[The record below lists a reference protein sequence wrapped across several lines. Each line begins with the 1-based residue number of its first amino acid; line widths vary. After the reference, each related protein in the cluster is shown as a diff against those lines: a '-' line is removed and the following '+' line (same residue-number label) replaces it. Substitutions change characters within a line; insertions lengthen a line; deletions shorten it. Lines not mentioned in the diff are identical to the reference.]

1 MKYKL
6 ANRYKRLLTLAALLL
21 LAPQLQA
28 QNTDGLYVLTNGR
41 VRWQTAHGTVE
52 VPIGIAKGSWKDSIP
67 DNYTSHGAYT
77 DTTLITEIPTGAFYM
92 ALDIANHEDGTDN
105 GIAAVNDFSPYCVWL
120 RTGNSGY
127 YYQEWGGYRYFLLAS
142 SAKGLYLK
150 KVAVGTPID
159 ETTQWY
165 DWDFGAAIQESYL
178 RNGRWKNSYYWI
190 MYDGTKWTMSCD
202 SYERPET
209 IIYRPNGAGND
220 SAYCY
225 DANASLALSLTGGDP
240 VYVKATGLG
249 AMFSAVDS
257 TEHGKEIASIT
268 PANKGLTGIT
278 LSREVTP
285 ENRLK
290 YQQSFTATAATDFEG
305 GVTVNITPAY
315 TKYSVVQK
323 IEGMNLNYTSRAD
336 AGWGAAGDTTYAY
349 YYYYGGAI
357 HNAAPAGNDESL
369 AAGNISGY
377 SYRLNNSARR
387 YLTLTDADQAT
398 CTVTCSVLPM
408 SDRIDT
414 LFLTVSYDNGTSQ
427 TSKVLIYLTNDL
439 PEVVKTPT
447 HAPVIHGA
455 VFGGGRQAD
464 VGGTTAI
471 TMHRCDTVGAVYGG
485 NDISGRVTGNGGAT
499 ITLGTANTDAS
510 HPVHIGSVYGGG
522 NGYYNYQ
529 YVSGGN
535 TALTEGVTMT
545 ATQFHGSVM
554 PWGNVTADT
563 ANEAFV
569 SIVASA
575 PNGSYIPTIKKAH
588 ITVATDNV
596 VVDSLFG
603 GAKNAYLTGHE
614 NAVVQIDNEHGT
626 VFAEFGGNNYGGNL
640 GATTNTV
647 TINVSGTRT
656 YSTPASAWQSKAARG
671 VENNYFHGFGR
682 DFGIRYLYGGGN
694 KVVAPTVAINVTGGM
709 VDTLFAGGNSASVAA
724 TSCTVNATDSSFFT
738 NTTAQAGAPNSW
750 VGGRA
755 NYNVRCLF
763 GGNNQADMDILPT
776 LTLTSGGIG
785 TVYGGGNA
793 GNMTAAS
800 TAHASELETV
810 FTTPSGTDSTG
821 IAAPASLGTYIKVT
835 SNNMKIDYLYGGC
848 NLASVTNSSFVRL
861 QGGQI
866 GTVFGG
872 CNISGDVGGSTGG
885 TFVVLDGAGPTV
897 WANVYAG
904 ANGDYHCNKNG
915 AYVYGIQFADNEGHP
930 FDPYDDYLG
939 YLIPTHN
946 RTNLLMSSGTVWGN
960 VYGGACMADVGIE
973 ATKHGAVH
981 MTMTGGTV
989 KRNVFGGG
997 NMAYVWG
1004 LGYLLVKG
1012 TTHIDGSLYAGNDK
1026 VGRVESYDSYTDG
1039 GSRTGLN
1046 FKASD
1051 GVTDLNRTNTTSR
1064 YSTYLLLQGEPRISS
1079 VYGSGNG
1086 AYNYSNPS
1094 APDYVSICPS
1104 TSGDYT
1110 PIQSST
1116 CIDINV
1122 SGGEIDTVFGGG
1134 NGVSVRDNLTVLFN
1148 AKNTTDRYVNYIFG
1162 GNNKDNMVSCVP
1174 EILLTKGK
1182 VLDVYGGGNAGNM
1195 NGNKDTYEDICEQP
1209 VGNVSTY
1216 IKVTSSNAIIEGS
1229 LYGGCNMADV
1239 ANMAYID
1246 IRNTESTNGIANVY
1260 GGNNIGGKIYGN
1272 TRIDISG
1279 GKVGNLFG
1287 GSNGRYDYVEI
1298 GGDEYKVYPYGSS
1311 HVDAGEGANLIA
1323 TASRPDVDSTT
1334 VNIFGGTIGNV
1345 YGGGQLGNCRATY
1358 VNVNDQVC
1366 GRDGQAT
1373 ITGNLFGGGA
1383 GDYENLNNPRLGNV
1397 GFQTTASSKDT
1408 GSTHVHLHHAY
1419 ELSSAAAYGGGR
1431 GGDVYN
1437 TYITA
1442 YSTWDKPFEYIYG
1455 GCWGSDVYGTANLT
1469 MNGTLAGTTA
1479 YNVFGGN
1486 DFTGNVY
1493 KCNLRINGGTYGNI
1507 YGAGNGDYADAQ
1519 YTENNAQHNYSG
1531 ANRLYVP
1538 NAEYV
1543 EVDFRAGTVDGN
1555 LYGGGKLGTTFS
1567 YLKDNTGHYARR
1579 DGNNLVQ
1586 VDIARN
1592 ATADTSTTLTTAY
1605 ADPTKYS
1612 YVLVNVHGGRFNKN
1626 IYAGGAGA
1634 DKQIVYGLKMLNID
1648 GASTYVK
1655 ESVYGGSENVN
1666 DGYGATAYDGS
1677 TYVKGECVNS
1687 DSTTRRPSS
1696 IMNIAGGTIM
1706 NNVYGAGYM
1715 GDVYGSVYVNIG
1727 VDAIANSP
1735 VWTNTYNGQANAY
1748 AAFKPGA
1755 GGYVPALTKSAL
1767 ALDASVYGGANWG
1780 TNTGS
1785 YNFDAR
1791 GFYGGESRIF
1801 IDGNG
1806 YETDN
1811 DGGSPLPQM
1820 IIVKSIVGS
1829 GTSAN
1834 GGDVRNRVD
1843 IQNYGALG
1851 NDCNATRQLKS
1862 IQRADTLWLWNTGIR
1877 YTGDNDA
1884 VSAYPSQQY
1893 TINRVHTVNARG
1905 YNLMEVDALMT
1916 NISTLNFYKDNMA
1929 SVTDYV
1935 VSGTLYDNSVE
1946 GTCPTILCEKISAAI
1961 DKTTKKY
1968 TAVMVNNGV
1977 NIDIIGEDGVY
1988 GAVNGFAYLLAEEGT
2003 NAIVAA
2009 RSKTQYA
2016 GEATNPQGVALDKH
2030 ENDGGFMSECQDQNK
2045 RPTFTG
2051 SDRGWDITWG
2061 GEGSNAP
2068 EYEYENYYGNYR
2080 VWSVGQG
2087 RRSRYTVILAHANPS
2102 KLLAF
2107 DMPMRLPDTAAGVS
2121 HEGAW
2126 NGYDYALAHSVLD
2139 LPASAP
2145 GNYYKLSAS
2154 GIVLRDDNSVMDLAD
2169 YAWNPVDTN
2178 NMRYKT
2184 ETGANK
2190 WWEVAE
2196 PVTYD
2201 TANYYTTAHWEKSNG
2216 TVQTIADDIG
2226 NNPGSTFGLVLASG
2240 DNFQKDNNGRYID
2253 PEPLHGNWNNGATII
2268 TGNANV
2274 SISSDYR
2281 SAKVGGD
2288 VSNAC
2293 PRMNLYLTYDTFF
2306 STTLLGT
2313 VSFTLE
2319 EYNPNISTTD
2329 PIGSIDVVVTISTI
2343 IDKFIDQEYEVLAMD
2358 NEGRTN
2364 IFTRKA
2370 VLPATLEARDL
2381 YLEKVTWYPTDL
2393 EGTGTTFTPTSE
2405 RFYLTDNETTVVNTS
2420 TPNTFALSITPTDN
2434 VSSSVTSANGWHDI
2448 ETGAKNLSLYDL
2460 TSLPRGERAK
2470 EIGIVAD
2477 TATWQDLTEGGTTRG
2492 LKMGQLD
2499 GRGLAALN
2507 VDLIYDGLKKYPK
2520 INDKGYVGKA
2530 IMKFRSYKA
2539 NVDQGSFNITINVK
2553 CREHGDT
2560 IYLASA
2566 DSMTIVYPAG
2576 DGYSAKEFR
2585 IGSWTRT
2592 KRANAWKSPRENGIG
2607 KSPSRYVDNFTD
2619 AFNKSIYQEGDVIA
2633 IMGEVDITPG
2643 QQLTIQGADYAAV
2656 PIIRYTG
2663 HNHEWPGEKAVY
2675 RGTMINVIG
2684 GKVNN
2689 VEKTTSFSTRS
2700 IAFDGSSLG
2709 KRKNIKVVNGAWQ
2722 IDTNYYPDTNAVYGP
2737 IIAVANNGGRKTS
2750 VSLEHNTSVAN
2761 NWNINEVGGD
2771 GVTSAKRGAISVT
2784 DNARLELINTV
2795 TIEHNLNVNQPK
2807 KNASRSDVP
2816 IPDDG
2821 AVYVDHGV
2829 VSMGESHKETAIT
2842 ITDNYLYPKT
2852 VAYSDEPDTAKRFW
2866 TSVWKDKDPG
2876 PDSLMRYTFDVTKKA
2891 IDTATHANVFL
2902 TRKEATTG
2910 DYLNDLQS
2918 DTIVF
2923 STGIAEGTRIGVTK
2937 WFPGLSVRDTIGIV
2951 MQPNGNLGYINEVMT
2966 HGNFY
2971 SDIRPY
2977 DTLYNNGIDNKT
2989 IFLHRCAT
2997 FKQQIAGEKI
3007 SSLPPLANVP
3017 TGDALYY
3024 GYLQDATCPTGGDS
3038 ITYRVQGGFF
3048 PYIYTWTSSTAGE
3061 LQRDTTDDA
3070 NNIVMME
3077 ALAGNYTKANAAISN
3092 TFLTPHVEMTHSATT
3107 KLVELTVVATDA
3119 AGCRQKKVMKINLNK
3134 TATGTP
3140 KFQKINTTE
3149 YWTDRD
3155 TADDHYAEANRNF
3168 KAIQIYPRVWADR
3181 SSGVISAMIADAT
3194 PGVSN
3199 DTIYLEDDENN
3210 RHDLDGLMFCEGDV
3224 IRLATAPVYD
3234 PNGRANRFIMWDFD
3248 PYYSTQVNYVVPPA
3262 SDTVRAYYGP
3272 KNYWKDH
3279 INNVADAHAAYDN
3292 NYYYANRNGN
3302 SYVTTYHGDVHIYD
3316 ENGLAWF
3323 ISVVNGL
3330 NGTQARSFFFNSV
3343 YLHDKSGGYDMKDY
3357 LWTPVGSMQ
3366 HPFRGSFIGAN
3377 KDNTDSCTRAG
3388 NSRVI
3393 IKNII
3398 IDEPN
3403 VDYTGFFGFLD
3414 SATVENIE
3422 LQGALVRGA
3431 QYVGGLAA
3439 NTRQTQI
3446 KNCAVADSSNKNS
3459 TATILTTHYAS
3470 GGMVGKADQSTINGS
3485 AVSAKYVGDAV
3496 YSGGVVG
3503 YGTSTKV
3510 YNSGSRNISRMQSVY
3525 AGGVAGYLNGVP
3537 SDTPAAKDANDNDG
3551 RSYVM
3556 NNHVYFTSQGSNQ
3569 RAGGLVGYAKNT
3581 VIENNYVYG
3590 DITGEATEGAVSA
3603 VLDEGSEATSNYY
3616 ESGSVAR
3623 SVGQHRN
3630 NATSSHNTDFSGEG
3644 NHVTLS
3650 SSNYGVN
3657 NLTRALN
3664 IWVRAKGDNKFNTWR
3679 SDLEHQQDGYPLFG
3693 SPDLI
3698 PVSDS
3703 LLVTGCDSVE
3713 WEGQVYLF
3721 DEEVVSHV
3729 IDSVMMIDSTF
3740 TLHVLVNHA
3749 TREQVADSVNVG
3761 DAYEGYGFTLS
3772 DVEVL
3777 MLYRTVGRSH
3787 TTTIVLTDTLQSIH
3801 GCDSIVTLSLTINP
3815 RLGIVE
3821 PTTQS
3826 RIHVYPN
3833 PTTSRVT
3840 IEATEAM
3847 SHVELYDNQ
3856 GRRVEDFNARNSNDI
3871 TIDVSRYASGAY
3883 YLRVHTDGNITIQ
3896 KLIKK

>member
-28 QNTDGLYVLTNGR
+28 QNVDGLYVLTNGR
-41 VRWQTAHGTVE
+41 VRWQTGMGAKE
-52 VPIGIAKGSWKDSIP
+52 APIGIARGSWKDSIP
-67 DNYTSHGAYT
+67 PQYTAMGAYT
-77 DTTLITEIPTGAFYM
+77 DTTLITEIPTGAFYL
-92 ALDIANHEDGTDN
+92 ALDIEHHVDNTDN

-127 YYQEWGGYRYFLLAS
+127 YYQEWGGYRYFLLAN
-142 SAKGLYLK
+142 SAEGLYLK

-178 RNGRWKNSYYWI
+178 RNGKWKNSYYWI
-190 MYDGTKWTMSCD
+190 MYDGTKWTLSCN

-209 IIYRPNGAGND
+209 IIYRPNGGGND

-225 DANASLALSLTGGDP
+225 DPDANLPLTLGGGDP
-240 VYVKATGLG
+240 VTVKATGNG
-249 AMFSAVDS
+249 AMFSQVDS
-257 TEHGKEIASIT
+257 TEYAKAIASIT

-278 LSREVTP
+278 LSRELTS
-285 ENRLK
+285 ENPLK
-290 YQQSFTATAATDFEG
+290 YQQSFTATAVTDFEG
-305 GVTVNITPAY
+305 GVTVSIKPAY
-315 TKYSVVQK
+315 TRYSVLTK
-323 IEGMNLNYTSRAD
+323 CEGMNLNYELRTND
-336 AGWGAAGDTTYAY
+336 GWGSKGDSTFAI
-349 YYYYGGAI
+349 YYYYGDAI
-357 HNAAPAGNDESL
+357 HNEEPSSTPESMT
-369 AAGNISGY
+369 AESIESY
-377 SYRLNNSARR
+377 HYRLNNSARR
-387 YLTLTDADQAT
+387 YLTLTNANTAT

-408 SDRIDT
+408 SNRVDT
-414 LFLTVSYDNGTSQ
+414 LYLTVNYTNGTSQ
-427 TSKVLIYLTNDL
+427 TTQKLVYLTNAL
-439 PEVVKTPT
+439 PEVVKEPT
-447 HAPVIHGA
+447 NAPVIYGA

-464 VGGTTAI
+464 VTGNTAI
-471 TMHRCDTVGAVYGG
+471 TMHRCDTVPAIYGG
-485 NDISGRVTGNGGAT
+485 NDISGQVGGTTGAT

-522 NGYYNYQ
+522 NGFYNYQ
-529 YVSGGN
+529 YVSGGE
-535 TALTEGVTMT
+535 TAMTEGVAMT
-545 ATQFHGSVM
+545 ATQFHGSVA
-554 PWGNVTADT
+554 PWGATDSAVT
-563 ANEAFV
+563 
-569 SIVASA
+569 IVASA
-575 PNGSYIPTIKKAH
+575 PNGTYIPTIKKTH

-640 GATTNTV
+640 GAASNTV
-647 TINVSGTRT
+647 TINVRGTRT
-656 YSTPASAWQSKAARG
+656 YSTYASAEQSTAASG

-709 VDTLFAGGNSASVAA
+709 VDTLFAGGNSASVTA
-724 TSCTVNATDSSFFT
+724 TSCTVNATGAKSFFT
-738 NTTAQAGAPNSW
+738 NATAVAGAPNSW

-763 GGNNQADMDILPT
+763 GGNNQAEMNILPT
-776 LTLTSGGIG
+776 LTLTSGGVG
-785 TVYGGGNA
+785 TVFGGGNA
-793 GNMTAAS
+793 GDMTAAS
-800 TAHASELETV
+800 TAHSSELTAL
-810 FTTPSGTDSTG
+810 FTTPTGTDSTG

-848 NLASVTNSSFVRL
+848 NRADVTNSTFVRL

-885 TFVVLDGAGPTV
+885 TYVVLDGSGPTV
-897 WANVYAG
+897 WSNVYAG
-904 ANGDYHCNKNG
+904 ANGDYHCSKNG
-915 AYVYGIQFADNEGHP
+915 AYVYGIQFADNAGNL

-946 RTNLLMSSGTVWGN
+946 RANLLMAGGTVEGN
-960 VYGGACMADVGIE
+960 VYGGACMANVGLE

-981 MTMTGGTV
+981 MTMTGGRV
-989 KRNVFGGG
+989 KHNVFGGG

-1004 LGYLLVKG
+1004 LGYLVVKG
-1012 TTHIDGSLYAGNDK
+1012 TTQIDGSLYAGNDK

-1064 YSTYLLLQGEPRISS
+1064 YSTYLLLQGTPTISS

-1122 SGGEIDTVFGGG
+1122 SGGLIDTVFGGG

-1148 AKNTTDRYVNYIFG
+1148 AKNNDGQYVHYIFG

-1182 VLDVYGGGNAGNM
+1182 VQDVYGGGNAGNM

-1216 IKVTSSNAIIEGS
+1216 IKVTSADAIIEGS
-1229 LYGGCNMADV
+1229 LYGGCNRADV
-1239 ANMAYID
+1239 KNMAYID
-1246 IRNTESTNGIANVY
+1246 IRNTDPTHGIANVY
-1260 GGNNIGGKIYGN
+1260 GGNNVGGKIYGN

-1298 GGDEYKVYPYGSS
+1298 GGDEYKVYPYQTA
-1311 HVDAGEGANLIA
+1311 HIDAGEGANLIA

-1334 VNIFGGTIGNV
+1334 VNIYGGTIGNV

-1366 GRDGQAT
+1366 GTNGMAT

-1479 YNVFGGN
+1479 NNVFGGN

-1507 YGAGNGDYADAQ
+1507 YGAGNGDYADAL

-1543 EVDFRAGTVDGN
+1543 EVDFRAGTVNGN

-1567 YLKDNTGHYARR
+1567 YLKNAAGHYVKLGATEN
-1579 DGNNLVQ
+1579 DTVL

-1592 ATADTSTTLTTAY
+1592 ALADTVRTLGNAY
-1605 ADPTKYS
+1605 QDPTKYS

-1648 GASTYVK
+1648 GADTYVK
-1655 ESVYGGSENVN
+1655 ESVYGGSENVH
-1666 DGYGATAYDGS
+1666 DGYGLPAYSGS
-1677 TYVKGECVNS
+1677 TYVSGECVNG
-1687 DSTTRRPSS
+1687 DSTTMRPSS

-1715 GDVYGSVYVNIG
+1715 GNVAGSVFVNIG
-1727 VDAIANSP
+1727 VDAIENSP
-1735 VWTNTYNGQANAY
+1735 VWTNTYKGRATAY
-1748 AAFKPGA
+1748 ALFKPGA
-1755 GGYVPALTKSAL
+1755 SGGYVPALTKNAL

-1791 GFYGGESRIF
+1791 GFFGGESRIF
-1801 IDGNG
+1801 VDGTG

-1811 DGGSPLPQM
+1811 NPTSPLPQM
-1820 IIVKSIVGS
+1820 IIMQNIIGS

-1834 GGDVRNRVD
+1834 GGDVLNRIDVQD
-1843 IQNYGALG
+1843 YGTVS
-1851 NDCNATRQLKS
+1851 NDCSATRELQS
-1862 IQRADTLWLWNTGIR
+1862 IQRADVLWLWNTGIE

-1884 VSAYPSQQY
+1884 VSAYPSQKY
-1893 TINRVHTVNARG
+1893 TINRIEQVNARG

-1916 NISTLNFYKDNMA
+1916 NISELNFYNDALA
-1929 SVTDYV
+1929 SLTDYTV
-1935 VSGTLYDNSVE
+1935 QGSLYNNSADV
-1946 GTCPTILCEKISAAI
+1946 CSMNLCEKINNVI
-1961 DKTTKKY
+1961 DQSTKKY
-1968 TAVMVNNGV
+1968 TAIVVNNGV
-1977 NIDIIGEDGVY
+1977 NIDIVGENGTY
-1988 GAVNGFAYLLAEEGT
+1988 GEINGFAYLMAEEGT
-2003 NAIVAA
+2003 NAIVAS
-2009 RSKTQYA
+2009 RSKSTRNDVTDNSDESVPNNA
-2016 GEATNPQGVALDKH
+2016 S
-2030 ENDGGFMSECQDQNK
+2030 DGGFMAECKSKNAT
-2045 RPTFTG
+2045 PTFDG
-2051 SDRGWDITWG
+2051 GERGWHSTWSDDA
-2061 GEGSNAP
+2061 GSAP
-2068 EYEYENYYGNYR
+2068 EYKYENYYSNYR
-2080 VWSVGQG
+2080 VWSIGQG
-2087 RRSRYTVILAHANPS
+2087 RRSRYAVILAHANPS
-2102 KLLAF
+2102 KLIAL
-2107 DMPMRLPDTAAGVS
+2107 DKPVLLPDTADGVT
-2121 HEGAW
+2121 HTGAW
-2126 NGYDYALAHSVLD
+2126 DGYHYALAYATLD
-2139 LPASAP
+2139 LPASKN

-2154 GIVLRDDNSVMDLAD
+2154 GIVLRDDNSKMDLAD
-2169 YAWNPVDTN
+2169 YAWNPVDSSRLKYN
-2178 NMRYKT
+2178 T
-2184 ETGANK
+2184 ESGSNK
-2190 WWEVAE
+2190 WWAVQEE
-2196 PVTYD
+2196 SPGKWEKTNGD
-2201 TANYYTTAHWEKSNG
+2201 RQTTADNIH
-2216 TVQTIADDIG
+2216 DY
-2226 NNPGSTFGLVLASG
+2226 PGSTFGLVMASG
-2240 DNFQKDNNGRYID
+2240 ANFAKDGSGNFTD
-2253 PEPLHGNWNNGATII
+2253 PLSTPATWNNGATVI
-2268 TGNANV
+2268 TGNPNV

-2281 SAKVGGD
+2281 SAAVGGLTA
-2288 VSNAC
+2288 NAN
-2293 PRMNLYLTYDTFF
+2293 PKMDLWLTYDTFF

-2313 VSFTLE
+2313 VTFQLE
-2319 EYNPNISTTD
+2319 EYEPGIATPVGT
-2329 PIGSIDVVVTISTI
+2329 IDVTVTIATI
-2343 IDKFIDQEYEVLAMD
+2343 IDQFIDQEYEVLAME

-2364 IFTRKA
+2364 LFSRKA
-2370 VLPATLEARDL
+2370 VLPATLEARDI
-2381 YLEKVTWYPTDL
+2381 YLESFTWYPTETTG
-2393 EGTGTTFTPTSE
+2393 EGTTYTPGSE
-2405 RFYLTDNETTVVNTS
+2405 LFYLTDEESVILADPDNNV
-2420 TPNTFALSITPTDN
+2420 FALNINPTDN
-2434 VSSSVTSANGWHDI
+2434 VSSTISSVEGWHDI
-2448 ETGAKNLSLYDL
+2448 ETDAEYFSLYELADL
-2460 TSLPRGERAK
+2460 TTNGQYKEPRADAGVVSL
-2470 EIGIVAD
+2470 IN
-2477 TATWQDLTEGGTTRG
+2477 GTNPKG
-2492 LKMGQLD
+2492 KKIGQLD

-2507 VDLIYDGLKKYPK
+2507 IDLLFDGNKRYRK
-2520 INDKGYVGKA
+2520 INNKGYVGKA
-2530 IMKFRSYKA
+2530 ILNFRSYKA
-2539 NVDQGSFNITINVK
+2539 NEDKGDFSITVYVK
-2553 CREHGDT
+2553 TRDHGDT

-2566 DSMTIVYPAG
+2566 DTMDMVYHQ
-2576 DGYSAKEFR
+2576 DGVPNLNFH
-2585 IGSWTRT
+2585 IGSWTKT
-2592 KRANAWKSPRENGIG
+2592 KRANAWKDPKGNDIG
-2607 KSPSRYVDNFTD
+2607 KRPDRYVDNFKD
-2619 AFNKSIYQEGDVIA
+2619 AFHKSIYQEGDVIA
-2633 IMGEVDITPG
+2633 IMGEVQVKPG

-2663 HNHEWPGEKAVY
+2663 HNHYWPGEKAVY
-2675 RGTMINVIG
+2675 RGPMITVIG
-2684 GKVNN
+2684 GEEAGLK
-2689 VEKTTSFSTRS
+2689 KTTSFATRS
-2700 IAFDGSSLG
+2700 IAFDGSSMG
-2709 KRKNIKVVNGAWQ
+2709 KLKDVKVEGGVWKIA
-2722 IDTNYYPDTNAVYGP
+2722 DNYYPDTNAVYGP
-2737 IIAVANNGGRKTS
+2737 IIAVANNGGQKTT
-2750 VSLEHNTSVAN
+2750 VSLENNTSLRN
-2761 NWNINEVGGD
+2761 NYNVST
-2771 GVTSAKRGAISVT
+2771 TSASDKNRGAVSVY
-2784 DNARLELINTV
+2784 DNGVLSLMNDV
-2795 TIEHNLNVNQPK
+2795 VIENNLTVNQPTE
-2807 KNASRSDVP
+2807 NPAVP
-2816 IPDDG
+2816 LDERIPHDG

-2829 VSMGESHKETAIT
+2829 VELAESHKETAVT
-2842 ITDNYLYPKT
+2842 ITNNYLFPAT
-2852 VAYSDEPDTAKRFW
+2852 ISYSSEPDTMKRYW
-2866 TSVWKDKDPG
+2866 TKYYKKVMAGEP
-2876 PDSLMRYTFDVTKKA
+2876 PILTDSLVRYNFDATKTS
-2891 IDTATHANVFL
+2891 IDTATRANVFL
-2902 TRKEATTG
+2902 TRLPLG
-2910 DYLNDLQS
+2910 DNNAELLLDKQS

-2923 STGIAEGTRIGVTK
+2923 FKSVAQGTKIGVTK
-2937 WFPGLSVRDTIGIV
+2937 WFPGISVRDTIDIV

-2997 FKQQIAGEKI
+2997 FKQQIAGEEI
-3007 SSLPPLANVP
+3007 SSLLPLASVP

-3038 ITYRVQGGFF
+3038 IIYRVQGGFF
-3048 PYIYTWTSSTAGE
+3048 PYIYTWSGSTSGE

-3070 NNIVMME
+3070 NNIVMSE
-3077 ALAGNYTKANAAISN
+3077 AAAGDYTKANAAISN
-3092 TFLTPHVEMTHSATT
+3092 IFLTPHVEMTHSATT

-3119 AGCRQKKVMKINLNK
+3119 AGCRQKKVMKIHLNK

-3140 KFQKINTTE
+3140 KFEKINTTS

-3181 SSGVISAMIADAT
+3181 TSGVISAMIDDAT

-3199 DTIYLEDDENN
+3199 DTIYLEDAENN

-3224 IRLATAPVYD
+3224 IRLATAPVYN
-3234 PNGRANRFIMWDFD
+3234 PSGTANRFIMWDFD
-3248 PYYSTQVNYVVPPA
+3248 PYYNRQVNYVVPSA

-3272 KNYWKDH
+3272 NSYWKDH
-3279 INNVADAHAAYDN
+3279 INNVTAANAAYDN
-3292 NYYYANRNGN
+3292 NYYYTNRNGK

-3343 YLHDKSGGYDMKDY
+3343 YLHDKVGGYDMKDY

-3366 HPFRGSFIGAN
+3366 HPFRGRFIGAN
-3377 KDNTDSCTRAG
+3377 KSNSDDCVEAG
-3388 NSRVI
+3388 ASRVL

-3459 TATILTTHYAS
+3459 TATILATHYAS
-3470 GGMVGKADQSTINGS
+3470 GGMVGKADQSTITGS
-3485 AVSAKYVGDAV
+3485 ATSAKYVGDAV
-3496 YSGGVVG
+3496 YNGGVVG

-3525 AGGVAGYLNGVP
+3525 AGGVAGYLDGVP
-3537 SDTPAAKDANDNDG
+3537 SSTPQSKNIDDNDG

-3556 NNHVYFTSQGSNQ
+3556 NNYVYFTSQGSNQ

-3590 DITGEATEGAVSA
+3590 DIAGEATEGAVGA
-3603 VLDEGSEATSNYY
+3603 VLDEGSEASSNYY
-3616 ESGSVAR
+3616 ESGSVTR
-3623 SVGQHRN
+3623 SVGQHRS

-3644 NHVTLS
+3644 NHVTLG

-3664 IWVRAKGDNKFNTWR
+3664 IWVRAKGDSRFNTWR

-3693 SPDLI
+3693 TPDLI

-3729 IDSVMMIDSTF
+3729 IDSVMMVDSTF

-3749 TREQVADSVNVG
+3749 TREQVTDSVNVG

-3777 MLYRTVGRSH
+3777 MIYRTVGRSH
-3787 TTTIVLTDTLQSIH
+3787 TTTIVLTDTLQSAT
-3801 GCDSIVTLSLTINP
+3801 GCDSIVTLMLTINP

-3821 PTTQS
+3821 TTAQN